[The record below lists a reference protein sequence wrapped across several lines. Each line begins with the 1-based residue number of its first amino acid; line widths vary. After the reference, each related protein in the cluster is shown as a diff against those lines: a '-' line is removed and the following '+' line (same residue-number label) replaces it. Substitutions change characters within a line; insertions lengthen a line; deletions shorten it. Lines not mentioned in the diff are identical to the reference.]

1 VNIADTIDI
10 LRSLTPA
17 DIVMIAISF
26 LGVAFFIKWLRSP
39 AGPFDLSNIPIRRNR
54 IPYFAPFI
62 FIIVWLVL
70 IAVATSAVETIE
82 AVGIA
87 AETQAWRQDFF
98 TYAAIATIELAMII
112 FFIDF
117 ARARFARGLKGFGLD
132 TRTIR
137 KDLPAAA
144 ANLITAVPFVLSG
157 VALVIFFGRMFYGR
171 QFDFQQSEGLVVIM
185 GNPHP
190 YLRILMVIF
199 IVVVAPLFEE
209 MLFRGMLQSMIQG
222 FIGKPWISVIV
233 ASVLFVVLHPP
244 THWLALLALSVTMG
258 YAYEKSGS
266 LFRPILIHAAF
277 NAINL
282 TATMA
287 GQG

>member
-1 VNIADTIDI
+1 MNIADTIDI
-10 LRSLTPA
+10 LKALTPA
-17 DIVMIAISF
+17 DIVLIAVAF
-26 LGVAFFIKWLRSP
+26 LGVAFFIKWLMSP
-39 AGPFDLSNIPIRRNR
+39 AGPFDLSNIPVRRNR

-62 FIIVWLVL
+62 FILAWVTL
-70 IAVATSAVETIE
+70 IAVAARAVEAIE
-82 AVGIA
+82 AAGVA
-87 AETQAWRQDFF
+87 AETEVWREDFF

-144 ANLITAVPFVLSG
+144 ANLVTAIPFVLSG

-171 QFDFQQSEGLVVIM
+171 EFDFQQSEGLVIIVE
-185 GNPHP
+185 NPHP
-190 YLRILMVIF
+190 CLRILMVIF
-199 IVVVAPLFEE
+199 IVAVAPLFEE

-233 ASVLFVVLHPP
+233 ASILFVVLHPP
-244 THWLALLALSVTMG
+244 THWLALFALSVTMG

>member
-1 VNIADTIDI
+1 MNIADTIDI
-10 LRSLTPA
+10 LKSLTPA
-17 DIVMIAISF
+17 DIVMTAVSF
-26 LGVAFFIKWLRSP
+26 LGVAFFIKWLMAP
-39 AGPFDLSNIPIRRNR
+39 AGPFDLSNTPIRRNR
-54 IPYFAPFI
+54 IPYFAPFV
-62 FIIVWLVL
+62 FILAWLAL
-70 IAVATSAVETIE
+70 IAVATRAVETIE
-82 AVGIA
+82 AIGAA
-87 AETQAWRQDFF
+87 AETEPWRQDFF

-132 TRTIR
+132 TGTIR

-144 ANLITAVPFVLSG
+144 ANLVTAIPFVLSG

-190 YLRILMVIF
+190 QLRILMVIF
-199 IVVVAPLFEE
+199 IVAVAPVFEE

-222 FIGKPWISVIV
+222 FIGKPWISVIL
-233 ASVLFVVLHPP
+233 ASVLFVILHPQ
-244 THWLALLALSVTMG
+244 THWLALFALSVTMG

-266 LFRPILIHAAF
+266 LFRPIFIHVAF

-282 TATMA
+282 TATMT